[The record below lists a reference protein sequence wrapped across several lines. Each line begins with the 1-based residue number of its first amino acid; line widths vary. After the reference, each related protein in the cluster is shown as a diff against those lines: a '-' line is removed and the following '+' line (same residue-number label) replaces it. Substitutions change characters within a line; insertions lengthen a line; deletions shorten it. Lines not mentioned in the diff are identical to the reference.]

1 MYFKY
6 IEYCMDKS
14 AVKKIIRDTESF
26 CYDDRHHW
34 DASFIKTRT
43 INLKLIYSNILE
55 II

>member
-14 AVKKIIRDTESF
+14 SVKKIYGIRKICVRRTA
-26 CYDDRHHW
+26 HW
-34 DASFIKTRT
+34 GASLIKTRT